1 VGYAWC
7 LEQSGEPAKA
17 IAEYRKAVELA
28 WPKDIKEEAFWQDPI
43 THEAAER
50 LITLLDPVAD
60 AKEIAALQEKQA
72 ALQKKGRMITPIAI
86 PLGGSPDRAP
96 VDTRARVPFDAD
108 GSGLLR
114 RWTWIRDDAG
124 WLVHD
129 SDGSGRITSA
139 LQWFGTVTFW
149 AFWRNGYEAMAALDD
164 NGDGRLLGHELRQL
178 AIWKDANQNGL
189 SEHGEVRPLSAYG
202 VVALSCDY
210 GAGDGLLT
218 VAQSPAGVT
227 FADGT
232 TRPTYDVILR
242 AAGPPVLTLTRR

>member
-1 VGYAWC
+1 
-7 LEQSGEPAKA
+7 
-17 IAEYRKAVELA
+17 
-28 WPKDIKEEAFWQDPI
+28 
-43 THEAAER
+43 
-50 LITLLDPVAD
+50 
-60 AKEIAALQEKQA
+60 
-72 ALQKKGRMITPIAI
+72 
-86 PLGGSPDRAP
+86 
-96 VDTRARVPFDAD
+96 
-108 GSGLLR
+108 
-114 RWTWIRDDAG
+114 
-124 WLVHD
+124 
-129 SDGSGRITSA
+129 
-139 LQWFGTVTFW
+139 VTFW